1 MHTQRIASS
10 QARLETRSPCLAHA
24 RRVHINDGCCQQAVA
39 KAEPRPRRQKFS
51 RRGDERAA
59 IVNRPTRFIAE
70 QIRVNVA
77 HAKCPRAFEHEAFS
91 HFQFSE
97 REVTRARIQNQID
110 TVQRQR
116 RARPVRHPGILAN
129 LKSNA
134 NAANVE
140 MQVSDGKCLAA
151 GRNKLVAH
159 ACRPRFEP
167 TRFIMNSVA
176 GQKPLSHKAN

>member
-1 MHTQRIASS
+1 M
-10 QARLETRSPCLAHA
+10 TR
-24 RRVHINDGCCQQAVA
+24 
-39 KAEPRPRRQKFS
+39 
-51 RRGDERAA
+51 
-59 IVNRPTRFIAE
+59 T
-70 QIRVNVA
+70 
-77 HAKCPRAFEHEAFS
+77 
-91 HFQFSE
+91 
-97 REVTRARIQNQID
+97 RIQNEID
-110 TVQRQR
+110 TVQCQR